1 MSGHTARFAI
11 AAVAASAV
19 VLLVGRWLA
28 SPAGDSGVA
37 AGVVLAVTTQLFAS
51 WIFADMLLPGQRFLA
66 YGLGML
72 ARFAAVAA
80 TALLVVPQSG
90 LPAVPTLLALVS
102 VFFVLAV
109 LEPVFMPSSKE
120 TIAR

>member
-11 AAVAASAV
+11 AAVAASGV

-28 SPAGDSGVA
+28 SPADDPGVA

-51 WIFADMLLPGQRFLA
+51 WMFADVLLPGQRFLA

-72 ARFAAVAA
+72 TRFAVVAA

-90 LPAVPTLLALVS
+90 LPVLPTLLAMVC